1 MINIT
6 RRGLFAAAA
15 STAAVASLG
24 TAWGADAAPWTAD
37 RANRW
42 YGAQPWPVGCNFV
55 PSTAVNQLEMFQAD
69 TFDPVTIE
77 RELGWTAGI
86 GMNTVRVFLHN
97 LLWQQD
103 AAGFKSRINRVL
115 SIAAAHGI
123 RPVLVLFDS
132 VWDPNPQLGPQP
144 APVPGVHNSHWV
156 QAPGAAVLQDPS
168 QYPALQAYV
177 EDIVGSFARDPRILF
192 WDVWN
197 EPDNPNGNYAAQEV
211 PNKVELVNGLLPQ
224 VFRWA
229 RNASPTQPL
238 TSAPWIGDWSDPA
251 NLNQTQTI
259 QLTLSD
265 ITTFH
270 NYGFVEDFSQ
280 RIGWLR
286 RYNRPVICTEYLA
299 RDVGSLFETSLVA
312 ARRAGVGAINWGCVS
327 GKTQTTLP
335 WDSWQHP
342 YTTAEALGGT
352 DFRVLIEPDQ
362 RWPYSY
368 TSEDPPVWHHDIFHP
383 DGTPYR
389 TFETDLIRQLST
401 YGGAYP

>member
-1 MINIT
+1 MGTIT

-15 STAAVASLG
+15 STAAVASFG
-24 TAWGADAAPWTAD
+24 TAWGADAAPWSAD

-42 YGAQPWPVGCNFV
+42 YGAQPWPVGCNFL
-55 PSTAVNQLEMFQAD
+55 PSTASNQFEMFQAD

-77 RELGWTAGI
+77 RELGWAAGI
-86 GMNTVRVFLHN
+86 GMNSVRVFLHD

-132 VWDPNPQLGPQP
+132 CWDPFPKLGPQQP
-144 APVPGVHNSHWV
+144 PVPGVHNSRWV
-156 QAPGAAVLQDPS
+156 QAPGAAVLQDPG
-168 QYPALQAYV
+168 QYPALQSYV

-192 WDVWN
+192 WDLWN
-197 EPDNPNGNYAAQEV
+197 EPDNTNGNSYGPQEP
-211 PNKVELVNGLLPQ
+211 PNKVALVNGLLPQ

-229 RNASPTQPL
+229 RNGAPTQPI
-238 TSAPWIGDWSDPA
+238 TSAVWAGDWSEPG
-251 NLNQTQTI
+251 NLNQTQAI
-259 QLTLSD
+259 QLALSD

-286 RYNRPVICTEYLA
+286 RYGRPVICTEFMS
-299 RDVGSLFETSLVA
+299 RTSNSLFEGSLVV
-312 ARRAGVGAINWGCVS
+312 ARRAGVGAFNWGLVS
-327 GKTQTTLP
+327 GRSQTILP
-335 WDSWQHP
+335 WASWQHP

-352 DFRVLIEPDQ
+352 AFRVLIEPDQ

-368 TSEDPPVWHHDIFHP
+368 VSEDPPVWQHDIFRP

-389 TFETDLIRQLST
+389 TFETDLIRQLAT
-401 YGGAYP
+401 RGAYP

>member
-1 MINIT
+1 MGTIT

-15 STAAVASLG
+15 STAAVAGLG
-24 TAWGADAAPWTAD
+24 TAWGAGPAPWSLD

-42 YGAQPWPVGCNFV
+42 YGAQPWPVGCNFA
-55 PSTAVNQLEMFQAD
+55 PSTASNQLEMFQAD
-69 TFDPVTIE
+69 TFDPATIE
-77 RELGWTAGI
+77 RELGWTADI

-103 AAGFKSRINRVL
+103 ADGFKARIDRVL
-115 SIAAAHGI
+115 SIAASRRI

-132 VWDPNPQLGPQP
+132 VWDPNPQLGPQRP
-144 APVPGVHNSHWV
+144 PVPGVHNSRWV

-177 EDIVGSFARDPRILF
+177 EDIVRSFGRDPRVLF

-197 EPDNPNGNYAAQEV
+197 EPDNPNDNYAAQE
-211 PNKVELVNGLLPQ
+211 PSNKVALVNGLLPQ

-229 RNASPTQPL
+229 RNAAPTQPI
-238 TSAPWIGDWSDPA
+238 TSGPWEGDWSDPA
-251 NLNQTQTI
+251 NLNQTQAI
-259 QLTLSD
+259 QLALSD

-270 NYGFVEDFSQ
+270 NYGFVEDFAK

-286 RYNRPVICTEYLA
+286 RYGRPVICTEYLA

-312 ARRAGVGAINWGCVS
+312 ARQAGVGMFNWGCVA
-327 GKTQTTLP
+327 GKTQTILP

-342 YTTAEALGGT
+342 FTTAEALGGT
-352 DFRVLIEPDQ
+352 AFRVLIEPDQ
-362 RWPYSY
+362 KWPYSY
-368 TSEDPPVWHHDIFHP
+368 VSEFPLVWHHDIFRP

-389 TFETDLIRQLST
+389 TYETDLIRRLATHGT
-401 YGGAYP
+401 YP